1 MKQLIPYVNIR
12 MGTASVN
19 RFSHGNTLPYT
30 QIPWAMCGFMPQTN
44 GAAGGWFFHADDRC
58 VEGIRLTHQPSP
70 WIGDYGTFLMA
81 PQAGTREFYSRYD
94 GGWSGYRPEET
105 TFRPNL
111 LSVRFLRQ
119 RCDFSVVPTMRG
131 GMIRLHY
138 DMEQNMGLTFYP
150 LKGNNDWSYDAES
163 GVLYGWTDGHSQ
175 DKPVDFRMHIVVR
188 FDPTDIDAEK
198 SHAFVCDGMEALG
211 HGYHLAVK
219 RADITAKLAI
229 SYLSREQAM
238 YNLCEDMG
246 EKSFCDMKAAA
257 EEAWEEILHRIEIE
271 ADGEDQMKT
280 FYSCLYRTV
289 LFPHRAYEHDM
300 ETGADVHYSPF
311 TGKKEQ
317 GVRYTD
323 NGFWD
328 TYRTV
333 YPLYAMIAR
342 KEYAEMLDGF
352 VADYRDGGWLPRW
365 PSLGEVGCM
374 PSTLIDA
381 VIADAAVKGI
391 GTKALWTEALEGM
404 LNHANHNGPENRYGR
419 NGAEKYVK
427 LGYMPRDQYHES
439 VNLTLDAAYGDWCIA
454 RVAEALGYD
463 ADFIANYDRRAKNY
477 AKLFDAETGFMRG
490 RDEMGNMKE
499 HFDPLTWGGEYTEG
513 CAWQSTFAVPHDIMG
528 LAELYGGKEKLIAKL
543 DELFAT
549 KPDYVV
555 DGYGYEIHEM
565 TELAA
570 LDFGQCAISNQP
582 SFHFP
587 FLFSLLGE
595 EEKASKW
602 VKALTEVFHAT
613 PTGYPGDEDN
623 GTTSAWYLFAVL
635 GIYPVCPGMPGTA
648 GYAKTDMLVKSA
660 KILGRDWDHDRIE
673 DFI

>member
-1 MKQLIPYVNIR
+1 MNYIPYVNIR

-30 QIPWAMCGFMPQTN
+30 QLPWAMAGFMPQTN
-44 GAAGGWFFHADDRC
+44 GNAGGWFFHADDRC

-81 PQAGTREFYSRYD
+81 PQAGTREYYDHWD

-105 TFRPNL
+105 TFRPDL
-111 LSVRFLRQ
+111 LQVRFLRQ
-119 RCDFSVVPTMRG
+119 RCDFSVTPTMRG
-131 GMIRLHY
+131 GMIALHY
-138 DMEQNMGLTFYP
+138 DMQKNMGLTFYP
-150 LKGNNDWSYDAES
+150 LKGNNDWSYDRET
-163 GVLYGWTDGHSQ
+163 GILYGWTDGHSQ
-175 DKPVDFRMHIVVR
+175 DHPVDFRMHIVVQ
-188 FDPTDIDAEK
+188 FSPDDIDGEK
-198 SHAFVCDGMEALG
+198 SHSFEAGALG
-211 HGYHLAVK
+211 HGFHLAVK
-219 RADITAKLAI
+219 NPDITAKIAI

-238 YNLCEDMG
+238 YNLSEDMQG
-246 EKSFCDMKAAA
+246 KTFAEVQRAA
-257 EEAWEEILHRIEIE
+257 EETWEEILHRIEID
-271 ADGEDQMKT
+271 AVDDDQMKT

-289 LFPHRAYEHDM
+289 LFPHKAYEHDM
-300 ETGADVHYSPF
+300 ETGEAVHYSPF
-311 TGKKEQ
+311 TGKKVK

-333 YPLYAMIAR
+333 YPLYALIAR
-342 KEYAEMLDGF
+342 DEYAEMLDGF

-404 LNHANHNGPENRYGR
+404 LHHANHNGPENRYGR

-454 RVAEALGYD
+454 RVAEVLGYD
-463 ADFIANYDRRAKNY
+463 KELIANYDRRAKNY
-477 AKLFDAETGFMRG
+477 QKLFDKETGFMRG
-490 RDEMGNMKE
+490 RDERGTMKE
-499 HFDPLTWGGEYTEG
+499 DFDPLTWGGEYTEG

-528 LAELYGGKEKLIAKL
+528 LAELYGGKEKLTEKL

-549 KPDYVV
+549 KPEYTV

-570 LDFGQCAISNQP
+570 IDFGQCAISNQP

-587 FLFSLLGE
+587 FLFSLLGD
-595 EEKASKW
+595 EEKSSKW
-602 VKALTEVFHAT
+602 VKELTTVFHAT

-623 GTTSAWYLFAVL
+623 GTTSAWYIFAVL
-635 GIYPVCPGMPGTA
+635 GIYPVCPGMPGAA
-648 GYAKTDMLVKSA
+648 GYAKTDMLVRGA
-660 KILGRDWDHDRIE
+660 KILGQVWDHTQIE
-673 DFI
+673 KYI

>member
-1 MKQLIPYVNIR
+1 MNYIPYVNIR

-30 QIPWAMCGFMPQTN
+30 QLPWAMAGFMPQTN
-44 GAAGGWFFHADDRC
+44 GHAGGWFFHADDRC

-70 WIGDYGTFLMA
+70 WINDYGTFLMT
-81 PQAGTREFYSRYD
+81 PEAGSRVYERFD

-105 TFRPNL
+105 TFRPDL
-111 LSVRFLRQ
+111 LKVRFLRQ
-119 RCDFSVVPTMRG
+119 RCDFSLVPTERG
-131 GMIRLHY
+131 GIFKIHF
-138 DMEQNMGLTFYP
+138 DMLKNIGLTFHP
-150 LKGNNDWSYDAES
+150 LKGSNGWRYDAQTNT
-163 GVLYGWTDGHSQ
+163 LYGWTDGHSQ
-175 DKPVDFRMHIVVR
+175 DKPVNFKMYIVVK
-188 FDPTDIDAEK
+188 FGEGDVNADAFSVFNVEN
-198 SHAFVCDGMEALG
+198 LG
-211 HGYHLAVK
+211 QGCHVMFNN
-219 RADITAKLAI
+219 ADITAKVAI
-229 SYLSREQAM
+229 SYLSEEQAL
-238 YNLCEDMG
+238 YNLNEDMG
-246 EKSFCDMKAAA
+246 DKCFCTLQKEA
-257 EEAWEEILHRIEIE
+257 EDKWEEILHRIEID
-271 ADGEDQMKT
+271 AVDEDQLTT

-289 LFPHRAYEHDM
+289 LFPHKAYEHDM
-300 ETGADVHYSPF
+300 ETGENVHYSTF
-311 TGKKEQ
+311 TGKKVP

-333 YPLYAMIAR
+333 YPLYALIAR
-342 KEYAEMLDGF
+342 DEYAEILDGF

-391 GTKALWTEALEGM
+391 GNKALWTEALEGM
-404 LNHANHNGPENRYGR
+404 LHHANHNGPENRYGR

-454 RVAEALGYD
+454 RVAEVLGYD

-477 AKLFDAETGFMRG
+477 EKLFDRETGFMRG
-490 RDEMGNMKE
+490 KDEAGNMKDN
-499 HFDPLTWGGEYTEG
+499 FDPLCWGGEYTEG
-513 CAWQSTFAVPHDIMG
+513 CAWQSTFAVPHDVMG
-528 LAELYGGKEKLIAKL
+528 LAELFGGREAMIAKL

-549 KPDYVV
+549 KPEYIV

-570 LDFGQCAISNQP
+570 IDFGQCAISNQP

-587 FLFSLLGE
+587 FLFSLLGDE
-595 EEKASKW
+595 AKASKW
-602 VKALTEVFHAT
+602 VKELTTVFHAT

-623 GTTSAWYLFAVL
+623 GTTSAWYIFAVL

-648 GYAKTDMLVKSA
+648 GYAKTDMLVKGA
-660 KILGRDWDHDRIE
+660 KILGKVWDHNHIE
-673 DFI
+673 NYI